1 MAMNQEYILFV
12 KSLRNQK
19 IPKIMKRKSKL
30 AVLMAMV
37 MMMFVPLNAAVNDIF
52 VYNELKY
59 EVTSEGSDNCVKVIG
74 RDTDPS
80 TTLEITIPATVTYSE
95 ITYQV
100 TEIDNGA
107 FSNKGYITKV
117 TLPDN
122 CKSIGESTFIGCI
135 LLSDI
140 NLNHVETIGAL
151 AFAGCF
157 NLPSVDL
164 SSCTSIGAEAFSNC
178 SKMQGTV
185 TIPESC
191 TSIGDW
197 AFYNC
202 SSMEGIVTIPGSCT
216 IGEGAFFNCI

>member
-1 MAMNQEYILFV
+1 
-12 KSLRNQK
+12 
-19 IPKIMKRKSKL
+19 MKRKCKL

-59 EVTSEGSDNCVKVIG
+59 EVTSEGSDNCVKVVG
-74 RDTDPS
+74 RETDPL
-80 TTLEITIPATVTYSE
+80 TTIEITIPETVTNAE
-95 ITYQV
+95 TTYQV
-100 TEIDNGA
+100 TEIGDGA

-117 TLPDN
+117 SLPDN
-122 CKSIGESTFIGCI
+122 CKSIGESAFIGCI

-157 NLPSVDL
+157 HLPSVDL

-178 SKMQGTV
+178 SSMQGT
-185 TIPESC
+185 I
-191 TSIGDW
+191 
-197 AFYNC
+197 
-202 SSMEGIVTIPGSCT
+202 TIPGSCT
-216 IGEGAFFNCI
+216 IGDWAFFQCTNITGLVISEGCEAIGKNAFLECTSLANVTFVTIQRN